1 MRKWVIFFLLFLAG
15 LVFFASQHS
24 FWILSLGSGDKIL
37 WLRPVEPGDSFQLRY
52 LHSIALS
59 DVWEIFQ
66 IDSEYRI
73 VLTETRFQGQGAG
86 LPYNLAPGERLTR
99 EGRWFRISGM
109 KRVVPSIS
117 WTVQKEWRDRFRFK
131 EEPEINFSS
140 LVGDSLI
147 LIQVQKINLI
157 QWFRLRFLK
166 RGNHA

>member
-1 MRKWVIFFLLFLAG
+1 MRKSIIFFLLLLLGLGFL
-15 LVFFASQHS
+15 VSQHS
-24 FWILSLGSGDKIL
+24 FWVLSLGSGDRIL
-37 WLRPVEPGDSFQLRY
+37 WFRAVEPGDSFQLRY

-59 DVWEIFQ
+59 DVWEIFR
-66 IDSEYRI
+66 IDPEYRI

-140 LVGDSLI
+140 LVGDALI
-147 LIQVQKINLI
+147 RIQVKKINLI
-157 QWFRLRFLK
+157 QWFRLRFLQ

>member
-1 MRKWVIFFLLFLAG
+1 MRKRVIFFLLLLAG

-24 FWILSLGSGDKIL
+24 FWILSLGSGNKIL
-37 WLRPVEPGDSFQLRY
+37 WFRPVEPGDSFQLRY

-66 IDSEYRI
+66 IDSGHRI

-86 LPYNLAPGERLTR
+86 LPYNLAPGERLSR

-109 KRVVPSIS
+109 KRGVPSIS
-117 WTVQKEWRDRFRFK
+117 WTVQKEWRDRFRFQ

-140 LVGDSLI
+140 LVGDRLI

-157 QWFRLRFLK
+157 QWFRLRFLQ

>member
-1 MRKWVIFFLLFLAG
+1 MRKGVIFSLLSLAG
-15 LVFFASQHS
+15 LVFFASQYS
-24 FWILSLGSGDKIL
+24 FWILSLGTADKIL
-37 WLRPVEPGDSFQLRY
+37 WFRPVEPGDSFQLRY

-109 KRVVPSIS
+109 KRMVPSIPWS
-117 WTVQKEWRDRFRFK
+117 VQKEWRDRFRFK

-140 LVGDSLI
+140 LVGDGLI
-147 LIQVQKINLI
+147 LIRVQRINGI
-157 QWFRLRFLK
+157 QWLRFLFFQS
-166 RGNHA
+166 GIHS

>member
-1 MRKWVIFFLLFLAG
+1 MRKGVIFFLLLLLGLGFL
-15 LVFFASQHS
+15 ASQHS

-37 WLRPVEPGDSFQLRY
+37 WFRPVEPGDSFRLRY

-66 IDSEYRI
+66 IDPEYRI

-147 LIQVQKINLI
+147 LIQVRKINLI

>member
-1 MRKWVIFFLLFLAG
+1 MRKWVIFFLFLILG
-15 LVFFASQHS
+15 GVFFVSQHS
-24 FWILSLGSGDKIL
+24 VWVLSLGPAEKIF
-37 WLRPVEPGDSFQLRY
+37 WIRAVEPGDSFRLRY

-66 IDSEYRI
+66 IDPEYRI
-73 VLTETRFQGQGAG
+73 VLTETRFQGQAAG
-86 LPYNLAPGERLTR
+86 LPYGLAPGERLTR

-140 LVGDSLI
+140 LVGDGLI

-157 QWFRLRFLK
+157 QWLRLRFFQ
-166 RGNHA
+166 RGIHS